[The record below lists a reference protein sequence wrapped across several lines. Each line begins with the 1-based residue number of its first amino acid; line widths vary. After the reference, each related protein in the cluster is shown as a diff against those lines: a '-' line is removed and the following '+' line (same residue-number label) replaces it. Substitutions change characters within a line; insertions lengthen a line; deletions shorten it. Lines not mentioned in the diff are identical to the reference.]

1 MRLKLLS
8 NLVRLSALALLLCF
22 ASFSVNGVTLQTSSP
37 SQPTTVTASPPP
49 TASYRLPP
57 EKYQKA
63 IAYSRA
69 GYRLYFISV
78 FWNLAVLL
86 VLLRLG
92 SIARLRDFAQ
102 GCSHRRI
109 LQAGIFVPSVFATLA
124 LLNLPIRLYWHQLSL
139 NYQQSVQ
146 PWDSWFWDW
155 TKAHLLTIVVATI
168 VVLLLFSVIRS
179 KPRSWWFYA
188 WLGAIPFTLFLV
200 FIAPWYIDPLFNEFQ
215 PLQEKYPQL
224 TGAIVRL
231 TEAAGHP
238 VAPDRI
244 LLMKASAKTNAINAY
259 VTGLG
264 SSTRIVIWD
273 TSIRKSSAD
282 ELLSIVGHELG
293 HYVMHH
299 VAKGVAFFLA
309 LLLPAFYVAYRL
321 LRWAIACWGN
331 TWGVENQSDWAALGV
346 LLLVF
351 NVMSFFGE
359 PIGNAFSRK
368 EEKEADLYGLEV
380 VQGLVPN
387 ANEVAAHAFQVLG
400 EEDLDDPDPPKF
412 IVFWLYTHPPLNDR
426 LRLAHDFQPRSRPGQ
441 FPRP

>member
-8 NLVRLSALALLLCF
+8 NLVRLSALTLLLCF
-22 ASFSVNGVTLQTSSP
+22 ASCSMNGVPLQTSSP
-37 SQPTTVTASPPP
+37 SRPTTATASPPP

-69 GYRLYFISV
+69 GYRLYFLSV

-92 SIARLRDFAQ
+92 SIARLRDFAE

-109 LQAGIFVPSVFATLA
+109 LQAAIFVPSVFATLA

-179 KPRSWWFYA
+179 KPRLWWFYA
-188 WLGAIPFTLFLV
+188 WLGAIPFTLFFV

-238 VAPDRI
+238 VAQDRI
-244 LLMKASAKTNAINAY
+244 VLMKASAKTNAINAY

-273 TSIRKSSAD
+273 TSIQKSSAD

-309 LLLPAFYVAYRL
+309 LLLPAFYVAYCL
-321 LRWAIACWGN
+321 LRWAIARWGN
-331 TWGVENQSDWAALGV
+331 IWGVENQSDWAALGV

-426 LRLAHDFQPRSRPGQ
+426 LRLAHDFQPRSHPVQ